1 MVMPIPAGRPSER
14 CGSGRD
20 RRLAAVASGCAG
32 AGTGRGAGTIG
43 RSKVISVGAGTLR
56 RRHHSSANT
65 AASSAAAPA
74 IPGQYQP
81 GGAAGSISAGAA
93 GVAGVTAKSVGNVE
107 MLGPVRAGS
116 PGCAVVTGAGC
127 KVGPTAAPGVVRAG
141 WAATGRGAVA
151 AAVAGRAV
159 VAEGVGAG
167 WLALGLGAGVGVSRG
182 AAVVTIGLSRSTGPC
197 DPGGAGFTVAPGSR
211 QSLVDCASN
220 TAGASASPSA
230 TALAAAF
237 KLPPDLLMLWSI
249 LRE

>member
-1 MVMPIPAGRPSER
+1 MPIPAGRPSER

-20 RRLAAVASGCAG
+20 RRFAAATGGCAG
-32 AGTGRGAGTIG
+32 AGTGRGTGTIG
-43 RSKVISVGAGTLR
+43 RSKMISVGASTLR

-74 IPGQYQP
+74 IHGQYQP
-81 GGAAGSISAGAA
+81 GAEAGSISAGAV

-107 MLGPVRAGS
+107 ALGPVRAGS
-116 PGCAVVTGAGC
+116 PGCAVVTGAGWP
-127 KVGPTAAPGVVRAG
+127 VGPTAAPGVVRAG
-141 WAATGRGAVA
+141 CVAAGRGAD
-151 AAVAGRAV
+151 AVAGRAV

-182 AAVVTIGLSRSTGPC
+182 AAVVTTGLSRSTGPC

-211 QSLVDCASN
+211 QSLAACASS
-220 TAGASASPSA
+220 TAGASANPSA
-230 TALAAAF
+230 TAPAAAF